1 MSGNRGKTGVTQS
14 IEKNEG
20 TNPMAQNLFDSV
32 LGPGQTGSSG
42 KSIGF
47 PQKGPQVQFPEIYKV
62 VHNSL

>member
-1 MSGNRGKTGVTQS
+1 
-14 IEKNEG
+14 
-20 TNPMAQNLFDSV
+20 MAQNLFDCV

-47 PQKGPQVQFPEIYKV
+47 PQKGPQVQFPEIYIV